1 MNAVEGDRSR
11 RALERRTQT
20 LETLIS
26 NLPGVVYRCR
36 LTPEWPMEFVG
47 GECEE
52 LTGYPASMLE
62 AGDVVWGDDVLH
74 PDDRD
79 AMWGAVTQ
87 GLSADNSFEVTYR
100 IVTRG
105 GTTKRVWER
114 GREVSAPDDEYG
126 YLEGFITALGQDD
139 PPTDES

>member
-1 MNAVEGDRSR
+1 VNAVEGDRSR
-11 RALERRTQT
+11 RALERRTRT

-62 AGDVVWGDDVLH
+62 TGDVVWGDDVLH

-79 AMWGAVTQ
+79 AMWEAVQQ
-87 GLSADNSFEVTYR
+87 GLSEGDSFEVTYR
-100 IVTRG
+100 IVTRD

-114 GREVSAPDDEYG
+114 GQAVSASGDEH
-126 YLEGFITALGQDD
+126 LEGFITALGQDD
-139 PPTDES
+139 PSTDES